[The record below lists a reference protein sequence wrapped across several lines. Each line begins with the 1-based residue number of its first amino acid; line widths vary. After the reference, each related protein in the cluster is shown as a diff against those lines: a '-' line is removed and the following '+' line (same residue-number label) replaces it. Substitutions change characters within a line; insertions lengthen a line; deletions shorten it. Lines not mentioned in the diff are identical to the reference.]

1 MPQMNIPDEAVR
13 YILFQRTAYLRF
25 TRSIFYRR
33 IPGSVQAAVYGPAVA
48 LEAWV
53 RRDAIKAEYSNDL
66 RGEYESIRNFLPAR
80 CSAILDIG
88 CGVAGIDVFLA
99 DTYRPE
105 RPRIVLLDRTR
116 TETEVFYGFKNK
128 GAFYN
133 SLEVAR
139 SLLMANGLPEGSV
152 ELVEATDNND
162 INVSG
167 KVDLV
172 ISLISWGFHYPV
184 ETYLHKSHQILTDNG
199 RLIIDV
205 RKGTAGIEALRSV
218 FARVDVIIDTSKYQ
232 RVLAYKGST

>member
-1 MPQMNIPDEAVR
+1 MTQMNIPDEAVR

-25 TRSIFYRR
+25 TRSFFYRR
-33 IPGSVQAAVYGPAVA
+33 LPGSVQAAVYGPAVA

-53 RRDAIKAEYSNDL
+53 RGDAIKAEYWNDL
-66 RGEYESIRNFLPAR
+66 RGEYASIRDFLPSSCA
-80 CSAILDIG
+80 AILDIG

-99 DTYRPE
+99 GAYPAAA
-105 RPRIVLLDRTR
+105 PRICLLDRTR
-116 TETEVFYGFKNK
+116 TEAAVFYGFKNK

-139 SLLMANGLPEGSV
+139 SLLMANGVPEYSID
-152 ELVEATDNND
+152 LVEATDNND

-184 ETYLHKSHQILTDNG
+184 ETYLHKAHQVLTDNG

-205 RKGTAGIEALRSV
+205 RKGTGGIDALRSV

-232 RVLAYKGST
+232 RVLAYKGAT

>member
-1 MPQMNIPDEAVR
+1 MNIPDDAVR

-25 TRSIFYRR
+25 TRSALYRR
-33 IPGSVQAAVYGPAVA
+33 FPALVPAALYGPAVA
-48 LEAWV
+48 LEA
-53 RRDAIKAEYSNDL
+53 RLRGPAIKAEYEEDL
-66 RGEYESIRNFLPAR
+66 RGEYASIREFLPGR
-80 CSAILDIG
+80 CSALLDIG

-99 DTYRPE
+99 RHYQDQG
-105 RPRIVLLDRTR
+105 PRICLLDRTR
-116 TETEVFYGFKNK
+116 TETQVFYGFKNK

-139 SLLMANGLPEGSV
+139 SLLVANGVASSAIQ
-152 ELVEATDNND
+152 LVEATDNND

-184 ETYLHKSHQILTDNG
+184 ETYLHKAHEVLTDAG

-205 RKGTAGIEALRSV
+205 RKGTTGMDALRST
-218 FARVDVIIDTSKYQ
+218 FARVDVILDTPKFQ
-232 RVLAYKGST
+232 RILAARVQGA